1 MSPHWPLGEAR
12 LASERGHHG
21 TASPYAES
29 KVEKSSSK
37 AKSFI
42 AN

>member
-12 LASERGHHG
+12 LPSERGHHDA
-21 TASPYAES
+21 ASPYAEAT
-29 KVEKSSSK
+29 VEKSSSK